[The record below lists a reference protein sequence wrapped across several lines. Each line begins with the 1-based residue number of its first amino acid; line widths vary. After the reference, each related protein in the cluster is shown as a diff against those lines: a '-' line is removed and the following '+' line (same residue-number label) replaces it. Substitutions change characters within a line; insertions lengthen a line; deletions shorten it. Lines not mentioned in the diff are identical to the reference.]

1 MNLAVAPEGLGGSG
15 QQLQQVATRFGEA
28 LGAFQAQLQAFGQP
42 WGSDDI
48 GSLIGAA
55 HDEVSSFA
63 FECYG
68 AALEEISQAGADL
81 SAMAAKHQNNETE
94 IGKLFSKLADE
105 LAKGNA
111 R

>member
-1 MNLAVAPEGLGGSG
+1 MAGVDIRPDELENAGRRLSDVA
-15 QQLQQVATRFGEA
+15 ARFGDA
-28 LGAFQAQLQAFGQP
+28 LAAFQAEISGYGQP

-63 FECYG
+63 FECYT
-68 AALEEISQAGADL
+68 AALDEITAAGEDL
-81 SAMAAKHQNNETE
+81 VGMAEGYRSTDIAA
-94 IGKLFSKLADE
+94 ADE
-105 LAKGNA
+105 FVGLMGQLG